1 VYPALAVAEAVST
14 SQPNSVLIFV
24 GSVGGF
30 ERPLVEKGD
39 VAFDAYEEVQAGPLH
54 GVNPL
59 RALRSMLKLLA
70 GTVQSL
76 QLLGRHCPDV
86 VLLTGGWVG
95 FPVALAAWLR
105 RVPSV
110 IFLPDIEPAL
120 SIKVLRPLVTK
131 VALAIPE
138 SASYFAAGN
147 AVVTGY
153 PVRSE
158 LEAATREEGIAHFKL
173 DASRKTLLVFGGSR
187 GAQTINTAI
196 IDILPQLMAD
206 DVQVLHVTGTL
217 DHERVSGVTADL
229 PNSHGYHSRAYL
241 HGPEMGLALAAA
253 DLVVSRSGAGV
264 LGEFPLFELP
274 SILVPYPYAWRYQ
287 KVNADY
293 LESRGAAIHMADEN
307 MAAELY
313 PTINTLFTNSERL
326 ATMQQQVKQLAQP
339 GSAKRVL
346 AVLAQL
352 AGESVS

>member
-30 ERPLVEKGD
+30 ERPLVEKGG

-138 SASYFAAGN
+138 SASYFAAGEC
-147 AVVTGY
+147 
-153 PVRSE
+153 RRHWLS
-158 LEAATREEGIAHFKL
+158 
-173 DASRKTLLVFGGSR
+173 
-187 GAQTINTAI
+187 
-196 IDILPQLMAD
+196 
-206 DVQVLHVTGTL
+206 
-217 DHERVSGVTADL
+217 
-229 PNSHGYHSRAYL
+229 
-241 HGPEMGLALAAA
+241 
-253 DLVVSRSGAGV
+253 
-264 LGEFPLFELP
+264 
-274 SILVPYPYAWRYQ
+274 
-287 KVNADY
+287 
-293 LESRGAAIHMADEN
+293 
-307 MAAELY
+307 
-313 PTINTLFTNSERL
+313 
-326 ATMQQQVKQLAQP
+326 
-339 GSAKRVL
+339 SA
-346 AVLAQL
+346 
-352 AGESVS
+352 